1 MPDFSVDDIEIE
13 PYEYVSAC
21 GSGDIKELIKELED
35 SGYLKPGSSSS
46 DLNKGTINPKD
57 VEFWDSLDHLKNKRH
72 LLTVSEENF
81 IISLAERFKHL

>member
-1 MPDFSVDDIEIE
+1 MPDFGVDDIEIE

-35 SGYLKPGSSSS
+35 SGYLKPGSSTS
-46 DLNKGTINPKD
+46 DVKDETINRKD
-57 VEFWDSLDHLKNKRH
+57 VEFWNSLDHLKNKRH